1 MKILLST
8 TLISLFFGTIGTTIG
23 GVIGISFKTTSNKF
37 LSFILEFAAGLM
49 ISIIC
54 FELIPKAMQISS
66 IFNIILAMIAGIAV
80 MILCDNMVKYRYNKK
95 PNGAVNSLL
104 KTGIVVGIGLAIHNF
119 PEGLAIGSGFDVS
132 PVLGYSLAIAIAVV
146 ISWNIQKKYRKS
158 LET

>member
-1 MKILLST
+1 MKILLNT

-54 FELIPKAMQISS
+54 FELIPKAMEISS
-66 IFNIILAMIAGIAV
+66 IFNIILAILVGVAV
-80 MILCDNMVKYRYNKK
+80 MIFCDNLVKYRYNRKSK
-95 PNGAVNSLL
+95 GTINSLL

-119 PEGLAIGSGFDVS
+119 PERASHWFGL
-132 PVLGYSLAIAIAVV
+132 
-146 ISWNIQKKYRKS
+146 
-158 LET
+158 